1 MKGMRIAVIG
11 ATGNVGVALVAALVA
26 QGAEVTAIARNMAR
40 LQQLGAGVHPC
51 SIDLESDVQLLH
63 AALNGAGCVIN
74 VAHARYT
81 RKIIAA
87 LAHHGVRLVTL
98 GSTRKFT
105 RFPDQKSAEM
115 QDAEAAHAQGV
126 NGIILHPTMIYG
138 GADNNISRILNI
150 VRRSPLV
157 PLPQQ
162 GRALLQPIHR
172 DDVVKCLLAA
182 ISPDAGCEPQIIAGA
197 QPMSY
202 ARIVAACG
210 HSVGRRVMVVS
221 FPVWAMLALAWL
233 TRWIPGVPLIAHD
246 EVRRLLEDKAFDIGP
261 MQARLGVKPCTFEEG
276 LVRGAAGGAAGGMT
290 RRHVI

>member
-11 ATGNVGVALVAALVA
+11 ATGNVGRALVAALVA

-40 LQQLGAGVHPC
+40 LQRLGAAVHPY
-51 SIDLESDVQLLH
+51 SIDLEGDAQRLP
-63 AALNGAGCVIN
+63 AALSEAGCVIN
-74 VAHARYT
+74 AAHARHT

-87 LAHHGVRLVTL
+87 LPHNGVRLVTL

-150 VRRSPLV
+150 VRRTPFV

-172 DDVVKCLLAA
+172 DDAVKCLMAA
-182 ISPDAGCEPQIIAGA
+182 ISGDAGCAPQIIAGA

-210 HSVGRRVMVVS
+210 HSAGRRVRVIS
-221 FPVWAMLALAWL
+221 FPLWVMLALAWL
-233 TRWIPGVPLIAHD
+233 TRWIPGVPLIAPD

-261 MQARLGVKPCTFEEG
+261 MQTRLGVTPCTFEEG
-276 LVRGAAGGAAGGMT
+276 LARMAAADEIAG
-290 RRHVI
+290 RHAV